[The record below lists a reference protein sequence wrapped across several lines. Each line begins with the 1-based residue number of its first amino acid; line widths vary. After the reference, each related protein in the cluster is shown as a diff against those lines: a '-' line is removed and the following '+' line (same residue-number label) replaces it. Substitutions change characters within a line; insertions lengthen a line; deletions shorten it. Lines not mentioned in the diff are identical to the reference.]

1 MNPSSQLKLT
11 ELEALVA
18 SLPPSDCERFNRIFQ
33 LSVTSGC
40 LTPPDSMEGWLSG
53 HFGSVDAVREQR
65 IIRITNRITLEGAQF
80 NALRSQRP
88 LEAPSGSRNVEE
100 QLEDQDDCSFCNPW
114 ACTPADPFGRIRGR
128 HCLTASN
135 VAKYDGWHAVII
147 FDEHNPLCFTADQVA
162 DYLDTA
168 QQWAQKAHQADP
180 GACYPLFLWN
190 CLWRSGASILH
201 GHAQMVL
208 ARKTHY
214 AKVEHWRQAAHRY
227 RQTYGSDYFSDL
239 VAVSHALHLAVEHG
253 SATIVP
259 SLTPF
264 KERETLII
272 GPQMDD
278 DLKSAIHHLL
288 TTLVSHLG
296 TRSFNL
302 ALYQPPLGD
311 ALEDWEGF
319 PFVVRVLDR
328 GSIQS
333 TTSDIGA
340 MEIFAQSVVV
350 SDPFDVREALRKQS
364 LEVLL

>member
-1 MNPSSQLKLT
+1 MNARSQRRLA

-18 SLPPSDCERFNRIFQ
+18 SLPRSAREKFDRIFQ
-33 LSVTSGC
+33 LSVTSGY
-40 LTPPDSMEGWLSG
+40 LEPPDSMDGWLSRQ
-53 HFGSVDAVREQR
+53 FGSVDSVRQQR
-65 IIRITNRITLEGAQF
+65 IVRITNRVTLDGALF

-88 LEAPSGSRNVEE
+88 LEAPSRSGNAEE
-100 QLEDQDDCSFCNPW
+100 RLESPGDCSFCNPW
-114 ACTPADPFGRIRGR
+114 ACTPADPFGRIQGR

-147 FDEHNPLCFTADQVA
+147 FDEHHPLRFTANQVA

-168 QQWAQKAHQADP
+168 QQWAQRAHQADP

-208 ARKTHY
+208 GRNAHY
-214 AKVEHWRQAAHRY
+214 GKVEQWRQAALRY
-227 RQTYGSDYFSDL
+227 HQTYGADYFADI
-239 VAVSHALHLAVEHG
+239 VAVHRALHLAVEHG
-253 SATIVP
+253 SATIIP

-272 GPQMDD
+272 ATQMGD
-278 DLKSAIHHLL
+278 DLKCAIYHLL
-288 TTLVSHLG
+288 ATLVRRLG
-296 TRSFNL
+296 MQSFNL

-311 ALEDWEGF
+311 VPENWQGF

-328 GSIQS
+328 GSLQS
-333 TTSDIGA
+333 TTTDIGA

-350 SDPFDVREALRKQS
+350 SDPFDVSEALRDES
-364 LEVLL
+364 LEVL